1 MKILYP
7 SMEGRI
13 VGYPNKLD
21 VSLLLQVFTDHKRI
35 QRVEN
40 QSWTAQSDHQILLT
54 HLFNELESHEALSVP
69 LTLLKQVRE
78 TDAEIC
84 LTPTLSL
91 DDISN
96 MLRNSQLQLHTRM
109 NIFPFRDT
117 GECITDSIWQI

>member
-84 LTPTLSL
+84 LTPTLTL
-91 DDISN
+91 TCIVSN
-96 MLRNSQLQLHTRM
+96 IVGDERHQ
-109 NIFPFRDT
+109 
-117 GECITDSIWQI
+117 